1 MTVEGNSFRVFPK
14 ESPKRFPTCFLSPI
28 QFHVRVLSTVYLG
41 VFRVFQTESP
51 RRSRKREERRSG
63 SWSCSINPRVCQ
75 YFAVTRIALRR
86 FGIRFSTSECAGPDV
101 CGTAIRSLSVH
112 LEYAQSLRGAR
123 SDAGGARLQS
133 SGARRCA
140 SEAQIHSRGS
150 LLFRQE
156 LLRVYGEA
164 DVFSL
169 QTTVAGGVVLT

>member
-1 MTVEGNSFRVFPK
+1 MNLITPYSFIANKLYPSF
-14 ESPKRFPTCFLSPI
+14 F
-28 QFHVRVLSTVYLG
+28 G
-41 VFRVFQTESP
+41 D
-51 RRSRKREERRSG
+51 
-63 SWSCSINPRVCQ
+63 VCQ

-101 CGTAIRSLSVH
+101 CGIAIRSLSVH

-123 SDAGGARLQS
+123 SDAGGARLQR

-140 SEAQIHSRGS
+140 SATQIHARGS